1 MKHSYL
7 LLFVVLATLG
17 LSACDRG
24 DSGSNSES
32 AAATSAM
39 PESMQKDEV
48 IGAIDNAVEAMDEMI
63 DEAMD
68 DASDSLD
75 EAAEA
80 LDDMMSK

>member
-7 LLFVVLATLG
+7 LMFAVLATLG

-24 DSGSNSES
+24 DSESNSES
-32 AAATSAM
+32 AAPAPAM
-39 PESMQKDEV
+39 PENLQKDEA
-48 IGAIDNAVEAMDEMI
+48 IGAIDNAVEAMDEMA

-75 EAAEA
+75 EATEA

>member
-7 LLFVVLATLG
+7 LLFAVLATHG
-17 LSACDRG
+17 LSAGDRD

-48 IGAIDNAVEAMDEMI
+48 IGAIDNAVEAMD
-63 DEAMD
+63 